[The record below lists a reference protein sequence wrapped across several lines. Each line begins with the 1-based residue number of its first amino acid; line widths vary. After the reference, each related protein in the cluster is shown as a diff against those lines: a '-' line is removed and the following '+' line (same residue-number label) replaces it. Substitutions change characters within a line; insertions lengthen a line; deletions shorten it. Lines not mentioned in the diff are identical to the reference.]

1 MRSCSGGEK
10 VLKKLVSLIYIFQLS
25 SGKNYYTINTDHN
38 HYWQFFLNFSVRSI
52 SFWHEP
58 IYVTHLWYAYIV
70 RIYTFYYVKAK
81 IFFLVMYYYL
91 YLAFALLRN
100 SILRNAKFCILT
112 CDENRSKHSR
122 MCLKQESW
130 NHFQGFRIQIHR
142 LHGLVTKPF
151 CLKINFKLRIKP
163 KYCNFDYPTG
173 Q

>member
-1 MRSCSGGEK
+1 
-10 VLKKLVSLIYIFQLS
+10 
-25 SGKNYYTINTDHN
+25 
-38 HYWQFFLNFSVRSI
+38 
-52 SFWHEP
+52 
-58 IYVTHLWYAYIV
+58 
-70 RIYTFYYVKAK
+70 
-81 IFFLVMYYYL
+81 MYYYL

-173 Q
+173 QQSSMCYLILIIFKKKLAYLMMYDLCVFLEVVLLITTRYSISRRMTPINHENVRTGFGLLLF